1 MIGNPKAS
9 PCGALA
15 PASVYGHTGFTGTCF
30 WIDPDNQ
37 LIYIFLS
44 NRVNPSRAN
53 NKLGSLD
60 IRTRIQDAIY
70 KAIDRKSQKIRNF
83 VTVLTDKVLIKSRY
97 MLYGHGDDFY
107 NAKNEVKIN
116 FSSNVW
122 HGANLDKLKEH
133 LIEHF
138 DKLTRYPEPDAAT
151 LKRLLA
157 RRYEIK
163 EENIVVTNGSITAFY
178 LLAQAWRGA
187 KSMIAIPSFSEY
199 EDACRLHEHEISFF
213 PTSDDLS
220 ELSLEGQDFCWIC
233 NPNNPDGK
241 LIHRTELL
249 RLISANP
256 QTTFIIDQAYVAFT
270 TEDMLKP
277 SDVKTHKNL
286 ILVQSI
292 SKAYNIPGLRI
303 GYLVASPEIAEKVN
317 MYIIPWSVNA
327 IAIEASKYILI
338 HPAQFTLPIRKWQRE
353 TADFIY
359 QLSKLDGLEVIPT
372 STTFFL
378 VRLKKGT
385 AADLKQFL
393 LDNYGILIRDAS
405 NFRGLDETYLRL
417 STQKLM
423 KPDLA

>member
-1 MIGNPKAS
+1 
-9 PCGALA
+9 
-15 PASVYGHTGFTGTCF
+15 
-30 WIDPDNQ
+30 
-37 LIYIFLS
+37 
-44 NRVNPSRAN
+44 
-53 NKLGSLD
+53 
-60 IRTRIQDAIY
+60 
-70 KAIDRKSQKIRNF
+70 
-83 VTVLTDKVLIKSRY
+83 
-97 MLYGHGDDFY
+97 MLFGHGDDFY
-107 NAKNEVKIN
+107 NSQNEVKIN

-122 HGANLDKLKEH
+122 HGANLEKLKDH
-133 LIEHF
+133 LNDQF
-138 DKLTRYPEPDAAT
+138 DKLTRYPEPDAGT

-157 RRYEIK
+157 RRYEMK
-163 EENIVVTNGSITAFY
+163 ENNIVVTNGSITAFY
-178 LLAQAWRGA
+178 LLAQAWKGA

-199 EDACRLHEHEISFF
+199 EDACRLHGHEISFF

-249 RLISANP
+249 ALIVANR

-277 SDVKTHKNL
+277 SDVKNHPNL

-303 GYLVASPEIAEKVN
+303 GYLIASPEKTEEINK
-317 MYIIPWSVNA
+317 YIIPWSVNA

-353 TADFIY
+353 TAELIY
-359 QLSKLDGLEVIPT
+359 QLNKLDGLEVQPT

-385 AADLKQFL
+385 AAALKQYL
-393 LDNYGILIRDAS
+393 WENHGILIRDAS
-405 NFRGLDETYLRL
+405 NFRGLDETYIRV
-417 STQKLM
+417 STQTTAENQVLVDAVKEW
-423 KPDLA
+423 LAQQ

>member
-1 MIGNPKAS
+1 
-9 PCGALA
+9 
-15 PASVYGHTGFTGTCF
+15 
-30 WIDPDNQ
+30 
-37 LIYIFLS
+37 
-44 NRVNPSRAN
+44 
-53 NKLGSLD
+53 
-60 IRTRIQDAIY
+60 
-70 KAIDRKSQKIRNF
+70 
-83 VTVLTDKVLIKSRY
+83 
-97 MLYGHGDDFY
+97 MLFGHGDDFY
-107 NAKNEVKIN
+107 NSQNEVKIN

-122 HGANLDKLKEH
+122 HGANLEKLKDH
-133 LIEHF
+133 LNEQF
-138 DKLTRYPEPDAAT
+138 DKLTRYPEPDAGT

-157 RRYEIK
+157 RRYEMK
-163 EENIVVTNGSITAFY
+163 ENNIVVTNGSITAFY
-178 LLAQAWRGA
+178 LLAQAWKGA
-187 KSMIAIPSFSEY
+187 KSMIVIPSFSEY
-199 EDACRLHEHEISFF
+199 EDACRLHGHEISFF

-249 RLISANP
+249 ALIAANR

-277 SDVKTHKNL
+277 SDVKNHPNL

-303 GYLVASPEIAEKVN
+303 GYLIASPEKTEEINK
-317 MYIIPWSVNA
+317 YIIPWSVNA

-353 TADFIY
+353 TAELIY
-359 QLSKLDGLEVIPT
+359 QLNKLDGLEVQPT

-385 AADLKQFL
+385 AAALKQYL
-393 LDNYGILIRDAS
+393 WENHGILIRDAS
-405 NFRGLDETYLRL
+405 NFRGLDETYIRV
-417 STQKLM
+417 STQTTAENQVLVDAVKEW
-423 KPDLA
+423 LAQQ

>member
-1 MIGNPKAS
+1 
-9 PCGALA
+9 
-15 PASVYGHTGFTGTCF
+15 
-30 WIDPDNQ
+30 
-37 LIYIFLS
+37 
-44 NRVNPSRAN
+44 
-53 NKLGSLD
+53 
-60 IRTRIQDAIY
+60 
-70 KAIDRKSQKIRNF
+70 
-83 VTVLTDKVLIKSRY
+83 
-97 MLYGHGDDFY
+97 MLFGHGDDFY
-107 NAKNEVKIN
+107 NSQNEVKIN

-122 HGANLDKLKEH
+122 HGANLEKLKDH
-133 LIEHF
+133 LNEQF
-138 DKLTRYPEPDAAT
+138 DKLTRYPEPDAGT

-157 RRYEIK
+157 RRYEMK
-163 EENIVVTNGSITAFY
+163 ENNIVVTNGSITAFY
-178 LLAQAWRGA
+178 LLAQAWKGG

-199 EDACRLHEHEISFF
+199 EDACRLHGHEISFF

-249 RLISANP
+249 ALIAANR

-277 SDVKTHKNL
+277 ADVKNHPNL

-303 GYLVASPEIAEKVN
+303 GYLIASPEKTEEINK
-317 MYIIPWSVNA
+317 YIIPWSVNA

-353 TADFIY
+353 TAELIY
-359 QLSKLDGLEVIPT
+359 QLNKLDGLEVQPT

-385 AADLKQFL
+385 AAALKQYL
-393 LDNYGILIRDAS
+393 WENHGILIRDAS
-405 NFRGLDETYLRL
+405 NFRGLDETYIRV
-417 STQKLM
+417 STQTTAENQVLVDAVKEW
-423 KPDLA
+423 LALIP

>member
-1 MIGNPKAS
+1 
-9 PCGALA
+9 
-15 PASVYGHTGFTGTCF
+15 
-30 WIDPDNQ
+30 
-37 LIYIFLS
+37 
-44 NRVNPSRAN
+44 
-53 NKLGSLD
+53 
-60 IRTRIQDAIY
+60 
-70 KAIDRKSQKIRNF
+70 
-83 VTVLTDKVLIKSRY
+83 
-97 MLYGHGDDFY
+97 MLFGHGDDFY
-107 NAKNEVKIN
+107 NSQNEVKIN

-133 LIEHF
+133 LNEQF

-157 RRYEIK
+157 RRYEVK

-178 LLAQAWRGA
+178 LLAQAWKGA
-187 KSMIAIPSFSEY
+187 KSTIAVPSFSEY
-199 EDACRLHEHEISFF
+199 EDACRLHEHEITFF
-213 PTSDDLS
+213 STADDLS

-249 RLISANP
+249 RLIAANR

-270 TEDMLKP
+270 TEEMLKP
-277 SDVKTHKNL
+277 SDILNNPNL

-303 GYLVASPEIAEKVN
+303 GYLIASPEKVKEIN
-317 MYIIPWSVNA
+317 KYIIPWSVNA
-327 IAIEASKYILI
+327 VAMEASKYILI

-353 TADFIY
+353 TAELIY
-359 QLSKLDGLEVIPT
+359 QLGKLDGLEVQPT

-385 AADLKQFL
+385 AAELKQYL
-393 LDNYGILIRDAS
+393 WDSYGILIRDAS
-405 NFRGLDETYLRL
+405 NFRGLDETYIRL
-417 STQKLM
+417 STQSTSENQRLIDGISEWLEKL
-423 KPDLA
+423 

>member
-1 MIGNPKAS
+1 
-9 PCGALA
+9 
-15 PASVYGHTGFTGTCF
+15 
-30 WIDPDNQ
+30 
-37 LIYIFLS
+37 
-44 NRVNPSRAN
+44 
-53 NKLGSLD
+53 
-60 IRTRIQDAIY
+60 
-70 KAIDRKSQKIRNF
+70 
-83 VTVLTDKVLIKSRY
+83 
-97 MLYGHGDDFY
+97 MLFGHGDDFY
-107 NAKNEVKIN
+107 NSQNEVKIN

-122 HGANLDKLKEH
+122 HGANLEKLQEH
-133 LIEHF
+133 LNEQF
-138 DKLTRYPEPDAAT
+138 DKLTRYPEPDAAS

-163 EENIVVTNGSITAFY
+163 EENVLVTNGSITAFY
-178 LLAQAWRGA
+178 LLAQAWKGA
-187 KSMIAIPSFSEY
+187 KSMIAVPSFSEY

-249 RLISANP
+249 GLIAANR

-270 TEDMLKP
+270 TEEMLKP
-277 SDVKTHKNL
+277 ADVKNHPNL

-303 GYLVASPEIAEKVN
+303 GYLVASPEKIAEVGK
-317 MYIIPWSVNA
+317 YLIPWSVNA
-327 IAIEASKYILI
+327 VAMEASKYILI

-353 TADFIY
+353 TAEFIY
-359 QLSKLDGLEVIPT
+359 QLSKLDGLEVLPT

-385 AADLKQFL
+385 AACLKKYL
-393 LDNYGILIRDAS
+393 WDTYGILIRDAS
-405 NFRGLDETYLRL
+405 NFRGLDETYIRL
-417 STQKLM
+417 STQTTAENLQ
-423 KPDLA
+423 LVEGVREWLSAN

>member
-1 MIGNPKAS
+1 
-9 PCGALA
+9 
-15 PASVYGHTGFTGTCF
+15 
-30 WIDPDNQ
+30 
-37 LIYIFLS
+37 
-44 NRVNPSRAN
+44 
-53 NKLGSLD
+53 
-60 IRTRIQDAIY
+60 
-70 KAIDRKSQKIRNF
+70 
-83 VTVLTDKVLIKSRY
+83 
-97 MLYGHGDDFY
+97 MLFGHGDDFY
-107 NAKNEVKIN
+107 NSQNEVKIN

-122 HGANLDKLKEH
+122 HGANLEKLKDH
-133 LIEHF
+133 LNEQF
-138 DKLTRYPEPDAAT
+138 DKLTRYPEPDAGT

-157 RRYEIK
+157 RRYEMK
-163 EENIVVTNGSITAFY
+163 ENNIVVTNGSITAFY
-178 LLAQAWRGA
+178 LLAQAWKGA

-199 EDACRLHEHEISFF
+199 EDACRLHGHEISFF

-249 RLISANP
+249 ALIAANR

-277 SDVKTHKNL
+277 SDVKNHPNL

-303 GYLVASPEIAEKVN
+303 GYLIASPEKTEEINK
-317 MYIIPWSVNA
+317 YIIPWSVNA

-353 TADFIY
+353 TAELIY
-359 QLSKLDGLEVIPT
+359 QLNKLDGLEVQPT

-385 AADLKQFL
+385 AAALKKYL
-393 LDNYGILIRDAS
+393 WENHGILIRDAS
-405 NFRGLDETYLRL
+405 NFRGLDETYIRV
-417 STQKLM
+417 STQTTAENQVLVDAVKEW
-423 KPDLA
+423 LAQQ

>member
-1 MIGNPKAS
+1 
-9 PCGALA
+9 
-15 PASVYGHTGFTGTCF
+15 
-30 WIDPDNQ
+30 
-37 LIYIFLS
+37 
-44 NRVNPSRAN
+44 
-53 NKLGSLD
+53 
-60 IRTRIQDAIY
+60 
-70 KAIDRKSQKIRNF
+70 
-83 VTVLTDKVLIKSRY
+83 

-241 LIHRTELL
+241 LISREDLL
-249 RLISANP
+249 ALIRQNR
-256 QTTFIIDQAYVAFT
+256 QTTFVIDQVYADFYPGHLL
-270 TEDMLKP
+270 DLKDIEANP
-277 SDVKTHKNL
+277 NL
-286 ILVQSI
+286 LIVQSI
-292 SKAYNIPGLRI
+292 SKLHKIPGMRI
-303 GYLVASPEIAEKVN
+303 GYLAASEEMIRRIST
-317 MYIIPWSVNA
+317 YLIPWSVNA
-327 IAIEASKYILI
+327 LAIEVGKYILQ
-338 HPAQFTLPIRKWQRE
+338 HPEQFVLPLEQWLDETRRLQECIRTLGIESYPS
-353 TADFIY
+353 A
-359 QLSKLDGLEVIPT
+359 V
-372 STTFFL
+372 TFFL
-378 VRLKKGT
+378 NRLPEGKK
-385 AADLKQFL
+385 ASSLKEFL
-393 LDNYGILIRDAS
+393 LQEKQILIRDAS
-405 NFRGLDETYLRL
+405 NFRSLDERYFRL
-417 STQKLM
+417 STQRPEENEMLLDAIRDWIK
-423 KPDLA
+423 